1 MILFRDSWFQALMF
15 SSGTK
20 SLGWEELALS

>member
-15 SSGTK
+15 LSGTK